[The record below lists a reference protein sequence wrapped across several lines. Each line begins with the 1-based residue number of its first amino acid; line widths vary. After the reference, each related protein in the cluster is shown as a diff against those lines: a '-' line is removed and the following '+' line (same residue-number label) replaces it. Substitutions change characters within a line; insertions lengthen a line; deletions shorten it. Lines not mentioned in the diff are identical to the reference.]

1 MHAHWSVHGG
11 RNWPALPAELKAQL
25 PQPTRASQ
33 TPESGSPGGP
43 ARPARR
49 FPPSALLA
57 RKPRMPPRAAT
68 SRGCARPHLIPRKRA
83 SGPGDPRCS
92 ALATPSPMPPP
103 HTAWPPQVSRRPRS
117 SKDHARGGAVPSG
130 HATRHHPTG
139 EPSAHSLPQAGLPV
153 RHRNAALFLEKPP
166 PPTFPPKHSPASR
179 RSSPRA
185 TRGRTRARP
194 GLSTLPGATGPAR
207 LPPPPT
213 SLCPQEGRCHLPKR
227 PIPSTPA
234 ARSRALGTSRA
245 QPPPPPPAFPPEAG
259 LGLPPS
265 GGRTPLGAA
274 APRTALSLG
283 VQNRPEA
290 RRRVPAL
297 PAPTPTP
304 PPPAPALAC
313 YDSELQLLRLA
324 PPAVSTAAEESLRAG
339 SAERRWRR
347 RRPQSWRRREGRLE
361 PGETPALPAS
371 RRRPA
376 SSPGRQLPQ

>member
-1 MHAHWSVHGG
+1 
-11 RNWPALPAELKAQL
+11 
-25 PQPTRASQ
+25 
-33 TPESGSPGGP
+33 
-43 ARPARR
+43 
-49 FPPSALLA
+49 
-57 RKPRMPPRAAT
+57 
-68 SRGCARPHLIPRKRA
+68 
-83 SGPGDPRCS
+83 
-92 ALATPSPMPPP
+92 MPPP
-103 HTAWPPQVSRRPRS
+103 HTAWPLQVSRRPRS
-117 SKDHARGGAVPSG
+117 SKDHARGSAVPSG

-153 RHRNAALFLEKPP
+153 RHRNPALFLEKPP
-166 PPTFPPKHSPASR
+166 SPTFPPKHSPASG
-179 RSSPRA
+179 RSSPGA
-185 TRGRTRARP
+185 TRGRTGARP

-213 SLCPQEGRCHLPKR
+213 SLCPQEGRCHLPR
-227 PIPSTPA
+227 SPIPSTPA
-234 ARSRALGTSRA
+234 ARGRALGTSRA

-274 APRTALSLG
+274 APRTALSFG

-290 RRRVPAL
+290 RRRVPAF

-304 PPPAPALAC
+304 PALAC

-347 RRPQSWRRREGRLE
+347 RRPQSWRRREGGLE